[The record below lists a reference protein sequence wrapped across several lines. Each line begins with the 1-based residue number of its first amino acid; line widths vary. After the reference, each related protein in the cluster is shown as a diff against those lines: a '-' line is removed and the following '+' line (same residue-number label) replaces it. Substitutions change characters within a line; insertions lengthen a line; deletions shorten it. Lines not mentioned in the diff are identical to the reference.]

1 MAHVFYCSVTL
12 LSRSQ
17 QQQAPLIRNPA
28 ANDNESWLAV
38 GGEIMFK
45 VLNPYVITNPLLVVF
60 TECELLGSENNQDF
74 FFFFFLSESQTDLKK
89 LNSNFSMNTNIA
101 SAFLDL

>member
-1 MAHVFYCSVTL
+1 M
-12 LSRSQ
+12 
-17 QQQAPLIRNPA
+17 IRNPA
-28 ANDNESWLAV
+28 ANDNESWLPV

-60 TECELLGSENNQDF
+60 TECELLGSENIRI
-74 FFFFFLSESQTDLKK
+74 FFFFLSESQTDLKK

>member
-1 MAHVFYCSVTL
+1 M
-12 LSRSQ
+12 
-17 QQQAPLIRNPA
+17 IRNPT
-28 ANDNESWLAV
+28 ANDNESWLPV

-74 FFFFFLSESQTDLKK
+74 FFFLSESQTDLKK

>member
-1 MAHVFYCSVTL
+1 
-12 LSRSQ
+12 
-17 QQQAPLIRNPA
+17 
-28 ANDNESWLAV
+28 
-38 GGEIMFK
+38 MFK

-74 FFFFFLSESQTDLKK
+74 FFFFLSESQTDLKK